1 MSMKFDIAAL
11 AARVV
16 AAVKAR
22 VAARFA
28 RETGGGAGVGSANGS
43 SIVSA
48 ASTASSASSASS
60 ASGACA
66 DGGNAYPRAIYGRT
80 DFTGGAVESHDHGK
94 NHVCCKRGLHGCHGK
109 DKSRRN
115 GAAKRP
121 ASQILA
127 PKRKGCRKSRPASSL
142 TAGAKVGG
150 VASSASVSRRKGGAA

>member
-22 VAARFA
+22 VAARFV
-28 RETGGGAGVGSANGS
+28 RETGGGADVG
-43 SIVSA
+43 
-48 ASTASSASSASS
+48 SSASDVSAASS
-60 ASGACA
+60 ASGERA

-80 DFTGGAVESHDHGK
+80 DFTGGAEEPHDHGK

-127 PKRKGCRKSRPASSL
+127 PKRKGGRKSRPASSL

-150 VASSASVSRRKGGAA
+150 GASAASVSRRKGGAA